1 MARLLAS
8 SGEIFILEE
17 PTRGVDVGAKS
28 EIYQIIQN
36 FSQQGKSILIIS
48 SETNEL
54 LLLCHKILVMREG
67 QVEGV
72 FDHENVSED
81 LIIETALG
89 VSINHESG
97 EPITHG

>member
-1 MARLLAS
+1 M
-8 SGEIFILEE
+8 LEQI
-17 PTRGVDVGAKS
+17 

-36 FSQQGKSILIIS
+36 FSLQGKSILIIS

-89 VSINHESG
+89 VRINHESG